1 MVGDNMDGEF
11 FVDIKYMIEQQE
23 IERAKLKEVKEVDY
37 NDYEDRNITFLF
49 ETEKWNGDK
58 VSKMDS
64 SHIINTLLMLERKS
78 NRYKTNYE
86 LFVIDHSN
94 DTMLVPKDNINDLV
108 KMDSRD
114 WIKTTPIYK
123 ALYAELESRN
133 LTEYFETIKFR
144 FATQEE
150 AK

>member
-1 MVGDNMDGEF
+1 MDGEF
-11 FVDIKYMIEQQE
+11 FVDIKYIIEQQE

>member
-1 MVGDNMDGEF
+1 MDGEF
-11 FVDIKYMIEQQE
+11 FVDIKYIIERQE
-23 IERAKLKEVKEVDY
+23 IERAKIKEVKDVDY

-94 DTMLVPKDNINDLV
+94 DAMLVPKDNINDLV

-150 AK
+150 VK

>member
-1 MVGDNMDGEF
+1 MDGEF

-23 IERAKLKEVKEVDY
+23 IERAKQKEVKEVDY

>member
-1 MVGDNMDGEF
+1 MDGEF

>member
-1 MVGDNMDGEF
+1 MDGEF
-11 FVDIKYMIEQQE
+11 FVDIKYIIEQQE

-94 DTMLVPKDNINDLV
+94 DAMLVPKDNINDLV

-150 AK
+150 VK

>member
-1 MVGDNMDGEF
+1 MDGEF
-11 FVDIKYMIEQQE
+11 FVDIKYIIEQQE
-23 IERAKLKEVKEVDY
+23 IERAKQKEVKEVDY
-37 NDYEDRNITFLF
+37 NDYEDRNVTFLF

-78 NRYKTNYE
+78 DRYKTNYE

-94 DTMLVPKDNINDLV
+94 DTMLVPKDNINNLV

>member
-1 MVGDNMDGEF
+1 MDGEF
-11 FVDIKYMIEQQE
+11 FVDIKYIIEQQE

-94 DTMLVPKDNINDLV
+94 DTMLAPKDNINDLV